1 MSSSRPFSIVWR
13 KSENQL
19 SSRYCVTMP
28 GRGCTKT
35 PPKPFVFE
43 VGHRFVDPFGRH
55 DLVPDEERRRA
66 VLLGRCRELR
76 AQALGNLP
84 QPEDCARPAQ
94 RRRRSTAPKRG
105 HIALR
110 NVRFIGCITS
120 QINSW
125 FVLSAVYEFSAGRRH
140 RPSAEKS
147 VVRICGINTR
157 GSAPS
162 PC

>member
-35 PPKPFVFE
+35 PPKPLSLRSAIASSIRSGVTTLFQTKSGAE
-43 VGHRFVDPFGRH
+43 PYSLEGAANCALRLSKSSAAGR
-55 DLVPDEERRRA
+55 
-66 VLLGRCRELR
+66 LR
-76 AQALGNLP
+76 PSGAAQATVN
-84 QPEDCARPAQ
+84 
-94 RRRRSTAPKRG
+94 SPKRG

-147 VVRICGINTR
+147 VVRICDINTR